1 MSLSC
6 ICYFYG
12 SNLFSMGSCD
22 YHKSKTVGTSKTV
35 LIGVILI
42 IICDI
47 IIHSSM
53 LTSLFGML
61 LPGVALVVQI
71 LHTYFIY
78 IFIILYGQLCK

>member
-1 MSLSC
+1 
-6 ICYFYG
+6 
-12 SNLFSMGSCD
+12 MGSCD
-22 YHKSKTVGTSKTV
+22 YHKSKTLGTSKRV

-47 IIHSSM
+47 IIHSPM

-61 LPGVALVVQI
+61 LPGVVLVVQI